1 MEIKNDRV
9 LAFRNRAWNGIYE
22 YSYYARAVCEG
33 EFVMPST
40 KIQLMYDPEVVA
52 YTPLGKVVIKGN
64 K

>member
-1 MEIKNDRV
+1 V